1 MMLSVNRCVMVD
13 PVDVAS
19 LEMIEIPAYD
29 SYPEDCWL
37 VVRTKD
43 GKEYTTERSAD
54 VDPECPVDP
63 RELMGRIQRLSNV
76 APPLVNRYNR
86 W

>member
-13 PVDVAS
+13 PVDVAA
-19 LEMIEIPAYD
+19 LELIEIPAVD
-29 SYPEDCWL
+29 DYPESCWL

-43 GKEYTTERSAD
+43 GKEYTTDLSTS

-63 RELMGRIQRLSNV
+63 RELMGRIQRLANTTEKT
-76 APPLVNRYNR
+76 
-86 W
+86 